1 MKKTFKT
8 VENNEIKEYEILLE
22 FTSNENKKN
31 YVFYKDKLKNEI
43 NIAYYELKDKLYIL
57 MPIIDEKEKEMCKN
71 ILEDIKNFK

>member
-1 MKKTFKT
+1 MEKIFKT
-8 VENNEIKEYEILLE
+8 IENNEIKEYEILLE

-57 MPIIDEKEKEMCKN
+57 MPIIDEKEKEMCKS